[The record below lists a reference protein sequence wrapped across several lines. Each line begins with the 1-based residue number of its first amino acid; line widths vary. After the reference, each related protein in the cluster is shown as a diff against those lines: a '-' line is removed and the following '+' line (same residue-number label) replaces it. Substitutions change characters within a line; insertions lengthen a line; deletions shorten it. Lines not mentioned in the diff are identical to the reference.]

1 MRDRGKQSSRAAGP
15 FLPSPERSL
24 VPPFERKGRRDE
36 PPDPDGRLGWLDVPL
51 TQQLRLESLAH
62 ANTVRYARA
71 QLKRDLAGGSVE
83 LAEILEDSP
92 VWTQNMKVRVLLLAV
107 PGIGPTKADR
117 ALTSCQIPHSKTVAG
132 LSGRQEAA
140 LFALFRR

>member
-1 MRDRGKQSSRAAGP
+1 M
-15 FLPSPERSL
+15 

-51 TQQLRLESLAH
+51 AQQLRLESLAH

-92 VWTQNMKVRVLLLAV
+92 AWTQNMKVRVLLLAL
-107 PGIGPTKADR
+107 PGIGPRRPTVPSPAARSRTARPSPASAAARKPPYSPCSAADK
-117 ALTSCQIPHSKTVAG
+117 SSHES
-132 LSGRQEAA
+132 
-140 LFALFRR
+140 

>member
-1 MRDRGKQSSRAAGP
+1 M
-15 FLPSPERSL
+15 
-24 VPPFERKGRRDE
+24 
-36 PPDPDGRLGWLDVPL
+36 
-51 TQQLRLESLAH
+51 
-62 ANTVRYARA
+62 
-71 QLKRDLAGGSVE
+71 E

-132 LSGRQEAA
+132 LSGRLDRARKPPCSPCSAA
-140 LFALFRR
+140 DASSHES